1 MHRNHVLISG
11 AAVALVLSTAGV
23 AAAHV
28 SIASG
33 PAAANKSQKI
43 TFGVGHG
50 CEGADTVKV
59 RVEIPAALTGV
70 RALRSDF
77 GKATV
82 ERDAADVITAIT
94 WDKPLAELLDEDYG
108 YYEITIRGRTPD
120 AAFTKLVFAVT
131 QTCRTAAGVE
141 TVVHWDGTENEAP
154 TLVIAPAH
162 QAGWNRYTLATAVTE
177 EDLPAYLGDALIVWR
192 GTAAY
197 TSNPNTLAQIQ
208 ATTGVSVLTG
218 GLAAADE
225 IWVKY

>member
-1 MHRNHVLISG
+1 MQSIRILVP
-11 AAVALVLSTAGV
+11 VAFVLSTAGV

-28 SIASG
+28 SLASG
-33 PAAANKSQKI
+33 PAAANKSQKV

-50 CEGADTVKV
+50 CEGADTVEV
-59 RVEIPAALTGV
+59 RVAIPPTFTGV

-94 WDKPLAELLDEDYG
+94 WEKPDGELLDDDYG
-108 YYEITIRGRTPD
+108 YYELAIRGRTPD
-120 AAFTKLVFAVT
+120 APFTRLTFVVT
-131 QTCRTAAGVE
+131 QTCRTAGGVE
-141 TVVHWDGTENEAP
+141 TVVQWDGVENEAP
-154 TLVIAPAH
+154 ELVITPSH
-162 QAGWNRYTLATAVTE
+162 QAGWNRYTVAAAVAE
-177 EDLPAYLGDALIVWR
+177 EDLPTYLGDALIVWR

-208 ATTGVSVLTG
+208 ATSGVTVLTG
-218 GLAAADE
+218 GLAANDE